1 MATRLSSTKETR
13 DLLRELIKNHGPV
26 VFHQSGGCCDGS
38 APMCFPRKEFR
49 VGSRDIF
56 LGTICDQPFFIAADQ
71 YSYWEHTQLI
81 IDVVPGRG
89 GMFSIEGP
97 SGKRFLTRS
106 KVFTENELIDHKKN
120 PPLNASEIK
129 DFVGLRTT
137 S

>member
-106 KVFTENELIDHKKN
+106 KVFTEDELIEHKKN

-129 DFVGLRTT
+129 DFDGLRTT

>member
-1 MATRLSSTKETR
+1 MTIRLSSTKETR
-13 DLLRELIKNHGPV
+13 DLLNELIQNHGPV

-106 KVFTENELIDHKKN
+106 KVFTEDELIEHKKN

-129 DFVGLRTT
+129 DFDGLRTT

>member
-1 MATRLSSTKETR
+1 MTTRLSTIKETR
-13 DLLRELIKNHGPV
+13 VLLYELIQDHGAV

-56 LGTICDQPFFIAADQ
+56 LGTICAQPFFIAADQ

-106 KVFTENELIDHKKN
+106 KVFTEDELIEHKKN
-120 PPLNASEIK
+120 PPLNASEVN
-129 DFVGLRTT
+129 DFDGLRTT